1 VTTAA
6 GMKQVRS
13 MSNLRGSMISGSPNA
28 STTDALGRG
37 RRIANGLRGAMALM
51 TPAIV
56 VLASFAIAH

>member
-1 VTTAA
+1 
-6 GMKQVRS
+6 
-13 MSNLRGSMISGSPNA
+13 MSNLRRSMISGSPNA